1 MQITLALAGEG
12 RSPGKPTPGSE
23 PPGRHVVLGWSLA
36 GAGVAVGELA
46 HLGLAVAIVFGGAA
60 YGARVGYAAVHRGLA
75 LRGRARRRLARIDP
89 WSVPEPWRSY
99 TTRALEARKR
109 YRQLAAD
116 CPPGP
121 VADYLANSVAKVDA
135 ATEEHWALAK
145 SGAGLVDPPGRTEG
159 AAKALEEVQAEL
171 LQARGANRARLES
184 REGELASQL
193 RSFRHLESVSAQISN
208 HLSELSSQLEGVVAS
223 AGELVASAGAAG
235 ADLSTLSS
243 ELSSLTGALDE
254 ARRIMAAPPPS

>member
-1 MQITLALAGEG
+1 MLEKRRETRLPTVAQAAA
-12 RSPGKPTPGSE
+12 SPTAI
-23 PPGRHVVLGWSLA
+23 VLA

-46 HLGLAVAIVFGGAA
+46 HLGLVVAIVFGGAA
-60 YGARVGYAAVHRGLA
+60 YGARVGYAAVHRRLA

-121 VADYLANSVAKVDA
+121 VADYLANSVAKVDS

-193 RSFRHLESVSAQISN
+193 RSFRNLESVSAQISN

-235 ADLSTLSS
+235 A
-243 ELSSLTGALDE
+243 LDE

>member
-1 MQITLALAGEG
+1 MNWRTLASSWRSSSEGPPTGGE
-12 RSPGKPTPGSE
+12 SPTPRSIGAL
-23 PPGRHVVLGWSLA
+23 RY
-36 GAGVAVGELA
+36 GAGPPPAGPDRPLV
-46 HLGLAVAIVFGGAA
+46 
-60 YGARVGYAAVHRGLA
+60 GARA
-75 LRGRARRRLARIDP
+75 
-89 WSVPEPWRSY
+89 WRSY

-145 SGAGLVDPPGRTEG
+145 SGAGLVDPPGRTER
-159 AAKALEEVQAEL
+159 AAKALEEVQAEPAGGPRC
-171 LQARGANRARLES
+171 QPCPLES

-208 HLSELSSQLEGVVAS
+208 HLSELSAQLEGVVAS

-254 ARRIMAAPPPS
+254 ARRIMAGPPPS

>member
-1 MQITLALAGEG
+1 MPTVAQAAA
-12 RSPGKPTPGSE
+12 SPTAI
-23 PPGRHVVLGWSLA
+23 VLA

-46 HLGLAVAIVFGGAA
+46 HLGLVVAIVFGGVA
-60 YGARVGYAAVHRGLA
+60 YGARVAYAAVHRRLA
-75 LRGRARRRLARIDP
+75 LQGRARRRLARIDP

-145 SGAGLVDPPGRTEG
+145 SGAGLVDPPGRTER
-159 AAKALEEVQAEL
+159 AAKSLEEVQAEL
-171 LQARGANRARLES
+171 LRLAARTVPGLKAARRNLPPS
-184 REGELASQL
+184 CVPSGTWSL
-193 RSFRHLESVSAQISN
+193 
-208 HLSELSSQLEGVVAS
+208 S
-223 AGELVASAGAAG
+223 AGRYR
-235 ADLSTLSS
+235 T
-243 ELSSLTGALDE
+243 
-254 ARRIMAAPPPS
+254 ICPS